1 MTSEQIRTLL
11 NEMSLQEKIGQ
22 LLQLTGNFYAQE
34 GLATGPMSDME
45 LTQEQVDQAGSILS
59 TVGARQLRRIQKEYM
74 EKQPHHIP
82 LLFMAD
88 VINGLRTVFPIPLA
102 QGCSFDPELSQEMAR
117 ISAKESARAGLHV
130 TFSPMVDLVRDARW
144 GRVME
149 STGEDPYLNGLFGQ
163 AMIRGYQ
170 GESVGEQDRIAAC
183 VKHFAGYGAPLG
195 GREYN
200 QVELSERTLWE
211 EYLPAYR
218 KGVEAGA
225 ELFMTSFNT
234 LGRVPSTANREL
246 MQDVLREKW
255 GFDGVLIS
263 DWAAI
268 QELLPHTVA
277 EDKEEAAALALQAG
291 VDIDMMTNVYANHL
305 QRQIREGK
313 LPMEWLDASVL
324 RILNLKNRLGLFEK
338 PYKDAD
344 EAYDETEHIEEAHR
358 AFARKAAP
366 ETFVLLRNDGILPLP
381 TAPTQQVRNIAF
393 IGPYVEEKRICGS
406 WSLFYRMEENVTI
419 GEALREAQEA
429 GKLTLPISLASG
441 CQVLDYGQ
449 ERDGFRD
456 HVKNESTKEE
466 LEAMEAEALR
476 IAREADAVVMPIGE
490 HHEFTGEGAARTQ
503 IGIPEHQLEL
513 FRKVYAVNPNIVAV
527 TFSGRPLDLR
537 EVSSKARA
545 VLHVWFPGT
554 EGGHAIVDTLF
565 GEVEPGGRLSMSF
578 PYNVGQVPVYYSE
591 LNTGRPHVDGRAGR
605 CVSRYIDAPNKP
617 LYRFGY
623 GLGYTSFAYSQLTLS
638 SDELI
643 MKRGEGDM
651 ESGAGELTATV
662 TLTNTGS
669 RQGTEVVQLYIRD
682 LEGSVARPVREL
694 KGFQRVTL
702 APGESRRISFAITIE
717 QLCFYRLDMSYGAE
731 PGRFRVFVGGNSDTD
746 NGADF
751 VLRQAAADET
761 EAHR

>member
-1 MTSEQIRTLL
+1 MTSEQIKALL
-11 NEMSLQEKIGQ
+11 DDMSLQEKIGQ

-34 GLATGPMSDME
+34 GMATGPMLDMQ
-45 LTQEQVDQAGSILS
+45 LTREQVDQAGSILS
-59 TVGARQLRRIQKEYM
+59 TVGAEQLKRIQESYM

-102 QGCSFDPELSQEMAR
+102 QGCSFDPALSEKMAQ
-117 ISAKESARAGLHV
+117 ISARESARAGLHV

-170 GESVGEQDRIAAC
+170 GEDVGEKDHIAAC
-183 VKHFAGYGAPLG
+183 VKHFAGYGAPMG

-211 EYLPAYR
+211 EYLPSYR

-225 ELFMTSFNT
+225 EMFMTSFNT
-234 LGRVPSTANREL
+234 LGKVPSTANREL

-255 GFDGVLIS
+255 GYDGVLIS

-268 QELLPHTVA
+268 QELLAHGIA
-277 EDKEEAAALALQAG
+277 ADKEEAAYLALRAG

-305 QRQIREGK
+305 EQQIQEGRI
-313 LPMEWLDASVL
+313 PMEWLDASVL
-324 RILNLKNRLGLFEK
+324 RILNLKNKLGLFEN

-344 EAYDETEHIEEAHR
+344 EAYDRMDDIEEAHR

-366 ETFVLLRNDGILPLP
+366 ETFVLLHNDGILPLP
-381 TAPTQQVRNIAF
+381 TAPTEQIGSIAF
-393 IGPYVEEKRICGS
+393 IGPYVDEKRICGS

-419 GEALREAQEA
+419 EEALKELQASGR
-429 GKLTLPISLASG
+429 LTMPISCAKG

-449 ERDGFRD
+449 ERDGFRG
-456 HVKNESTKEE
+456 HVKNESTREE
-466 LEAMEAEALR
+466 LEAMEAEAIR
-476 IAREADAVVMPIGE
+476 TAREADIVVMPVGE
-490 HHEFTGEGAARTQ
+490 HHEYTGEGAARTE
-503 IGIPEHQLEL
+503 IGIPEHQMEL
-513 FRKVYAVNPNIVAV
+513 FRKVYAVNPNIVV
-527 TFSGRPLDLR
+527 VNFSGRPLDLR
-537 EVSSKARA
+537 EVSRKARA
-545 VLHVWFPGT
+545 VLQVWFPGT

-565 GEVEPGGRLSMSF
+565 GETEPGGRLAMSF

-591 LNTGRPHVDGRAGR
+591 LNTGRPHVDGVERGR

-617 LYRFGY
+617 LYSFGY
-623 GLGYTSFAYSQLTLS
+623 GMGYTTFAYSPVTLS
-638 SDELI
+638 NSVSDREVL
-643 MKRGEGDM
+643 
-651 ESGAGELTATV
+651 STATV

-669 RQGTEVVQLYIRD
+669 RTGTEVVQLYIRD
-682 LEGSVARPVREL
+682 LAGSVARPVREL
-694 KGFQRVTL
+694 KGFQRVSL
-702 APGESRRISFAITIE
+702 APGESRQVSFAITE
-717 QLCFYRLDMSYGAE
+717 EMLSFYRLDMSYGAE
-731 PGRFRVFVGGNSDTD
+731 PGQFRIFVGGDSNTD
-746 NGADF
+746 NGAAF
-751 VLRQAAADET
+751 TLQ
-761 EAHR
+761 

>member
-11 NEMSLQEKIGQ
+11 GEMSLQEKIGQ

-59 TVGARQLRRIQKEYM
+59 TVGARQLKRIQKEYM

-183 VKHFAGYGAPLG
+183 VKHFAGYGAPMG

-277 EDKEEAAALALQAG
+277 KDKEEAAALALQAG

-305 QRQIREGK
+305 ERQIREGK

-366 ETFVLLRNDGILPLP
+366 ETFVLLKNDGILPLP
-381 TAPTQQVRNIAF
+381 TAPTQQVRTIAF

-429 GKLTLPISLASG
+429 GKLTLPISLAGG

-466 LEAMEAEALR
+466 LAAMEAEALR

-490 HHEFTGEGAARTQ
+490 HHEYTGEGAARTQ

-623 GLGYTSFAYSQLTLS
+623 GLGYTSFDYSQLTLS

-651 ESGAGELTATV
+651 ESNVGELTATV

-669 RQGTEVVQLYIRD
+669 RTGTEVVQL
-682 LEGSVARPVREL
+682 
-694 KGFQRVTL
+694 
-702 APGESRRISFAITIE
+702 
-717 QLCFYRLDMSYGAE
+717 
-731 PGRFRVFVGGNSDTD
+731 
-746 NGADF
+746 
-751 VLRQAAADET
+751 
-761 EAHR
+761 